1 MQKMK
6 WTEWEALGRCGWVD
20 ALDAWRCGFHEAE
33 EQREAEERVGRG

>member
-20 ALDAWRCGFHEAE
+20 VLDACCCVFLEAE
-33 EQREAEERVGRG
+33 EQKEAEERVGSW